1 MKQRIIT
8 ALLLAPLAI
17 AAVLFLPSGAF
28 MALMAAVLLLGLWE
42 WTRLIGFVGHARR
55 ALILIVHAGAM
66 AWLAWRGWPHL
77 FPLVALL
84 GVVWWLASLAWLR
97 FPQFARAPT
106 TAHRWTKLFVGTL
119 LILPTWCAL
128 GMLHTATPFGPR
140 WAFFSLGLVWAADSC
155 AYFSGRHFGGAK
167 MSPSISP
174 NKTWAG
180 FWGGIVGVLVLCV
193 PAAPLLGLAWE
204 QLPSLMAVALL
215 AALASVVGDLFES
228 LIKRH
233 AGAKDSSA
241 LIPGHGGVL
250 DRIDSVVA
258 AVPVFAVAKA
268 LFGL

>member
-17 AAVLFLPSGAF
+17 AAVLLLPSAAF
-28 MALMAAVLLLGLWE
+28 MALAAALLLLGLWE
-42 WTRLIGFVGHARR
+42 WTRLIGFQGHARR
-55 ALILIVHAGAM
+55 SLILIVHAGAM
-66 AWLAWRGWPHL
+66 AWLAWRGWPAL
-77 FPLVALL
+77 FPLVALV
-84 GVVWWLASLAWLR
+84 GVAWWLASLVWLR

-119 LILPTWCAL
+119 LILPTWCAI
-128 GMLHTATPFGPR
+128 GMLHSDGALGPR
-140 WAFFSLGLVWAADSC
+140 WAFFSLALVWAADSF

-180 FWGGIVGVLVLCV
+180 FWGGLAGVTLLSVA
-193 PAAPLLGLAWE
+193 AAPLLGLGWSA
-204 QLPSLMAVALL
+204 LPSLIAVALL

-233 AGAKDSSA
+233 AGAKDSSQ

-258 AVPVFAVAKA
+258 AVPVFAVCKG

>member
-8 ALLLAPLAI
+8 ALLLAPLFI
-17 AAVLFLPSGAF
+17 AAILFLPSPAF
-28 MALMAAVLLLGLWE
+28 MAVAAALLLVGLWE
-42 WTRLIGFVGHARR
+42 WTRLIGFEGHARR
-55 ALILIVHAGAM
+55 ALILIVHAGALT
-66 AWLAWRGWPHL
+66 WLAWRGSRDL
-77 FPLVALL
+77 YLVVALF
-84 GVVWWLASLAWLR
+84 GVAWWLASLAWLR

-106 TAHRWTKLFVGTL
+106 TAHRWTKLLVGSL
-119 LILPTWCAL
+119 LIIPTWCAL
-128 GMLHTATPFGPR
+128 GMLHTSGIFGPR
-140 WAFFSLGLVWAADSC
+140 WAFFSLALVWAADSC

-180 FWGGIVGVLVLCV
+180 FWGGLVGVLLLSL
-193 PAAPLLGLAWE
+193 AFTPLLGLTWAQWPT
-204 QLPSLMAVALL
+204 LAAVALL
-215 AALASVVGDLFES
+215 AGLASVVGDLFES

-233 AGAKDSSA
+233 AGAKDSSQ

-268 LFGL
+268 VFGL

>member
-17 AAVLFLPSGAF
+17 AAVLFLPSAAF
-28 MALMAAVLLLGLWE
+28 VALAAALLLLGLWE
-42 WTRLIGFVGHARR
+42 WTRLIGFEGHARR
-55 ALILIVHAGAM
+55 TLIIVAHAAAM
-66 AWLAWRGWPHL
+66 AWLAWRGWPAL

-84 GVVWWLASLAWLR
+84 GVAWWLASLAWLR
-97 FPQFARAPT
+97 FPQFAKAPT

-119 LILPTWCAL
+119 LIVPTWCAIA
-128 GMLHTATPFGPR
+128 MLHTGGEYGPR
-140 WAFFSLGLVWAADSC
+140 WAFYSLALVWAADSC

-180 FWGGIVGVLVLCV
+180 FWGGLVGVVLLSL
-193 PAAPLLGLAWE
+193 PAAPLLGLAWS
-204 QLPSLMAVALL
+204 QLPMLIAVTLL

-233 AGAKDSSA
+233 AGAKDSSQ